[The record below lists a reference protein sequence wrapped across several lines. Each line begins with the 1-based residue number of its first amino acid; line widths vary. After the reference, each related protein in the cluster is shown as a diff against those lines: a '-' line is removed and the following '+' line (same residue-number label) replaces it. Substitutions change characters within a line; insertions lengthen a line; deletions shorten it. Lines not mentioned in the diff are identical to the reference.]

1 MYRNVRFFA
10 FEIAKI
16 KSISLSKHNISGGL
30 FLNFNLYQKKRL
42 EFMRWEKG
50 EGEEKGKEKAI
61 EFWKAKVKRA
71 EELRRWKRNEQGRKG

>member
-1 MYRNVRFFA
+1 
-10 FEIAKI
+10 
-16 KSISLSKHNISGGL
+16 
-30 FLNFNLYQKKRL
+30 
-42 EFMRWEKG
+42 MRWEKG